1 MASELYVETL
11 KGLTSGA
18 NANKVIVPAGQTLDV
33 AGSTSGVNEIKV
45 AEHWHL
51 TSSLTISSTAR
62 TTITSNLSRMSTAGH
77 GQINGGITESSGVFT
92 FPSTGIWLVNYNA
105 NFYADTDV
113 RVIEIRIEM
122 TQDGGTSFTDK
133 SITQA
138 HITRN
143 NANNTT
149 SSAVCQNL
157 LDITDT
163 STDKVRFTLE
173 MTNTPVIFQGQDSNP
188 RARNDFMFIRLG
200 DT

>member
-45 AEHWHL
+45 AEHWAM
-51 TSSLTISSTAR
+51 TSNLVISSTAR
-62 TTITSNLSRMSTAGH
+62 TTITSNLSRLSTSGH
-77 GQINGGITESSGVFT
+77 GVIGAGMTESSGVFT
-92 FPSTGIWLVNYNA
+92 FPSTGVWLVSYNPSY
-105 NFYADTDV
+105 YADLDV
-113 RVIEIRIEM
+113 RVIESHLQM
-122 TQDGGTSFTDK
+122 TTDGSNYSSK
-133 SITQA
+133 ALNWS

-149 SSAVCQNL
+149 SGAFVQVI

-163 STDKVRFTLE
+163 STHKVRFAIEL
-173 MTNTPVIFQGQDSNP
+173 TNTPVTFMGSSSDP
-188 RARNDFMFIRLG
+188 LARTDFMFIRLG